1 MDDNKVTNG
10 IDNGQPFPK
19 LEFER
24 EPFRNVKDSVFKW
37 LFADSKYLL
46 QMYQTLHPE
55 DKETTA
61 DDLDLVTLETVIIK
75 DIHNDLGF
83 AVGSKLLVLAEA
95 QSTWSVNIIVRSFF
109 YLARTYQKYLERT
122 HQDFYSSKAVEL
134 PRAELYVIYTGNS
147 KVTKDEITL
156 SEEFFSGVP
165 CAVDARVKVIVEGA
179 GHDIINQ
186 YILFSKVIDEQ
197 IKIHGRE
204 HKAEAVRETFRI
216 CKDRNILKEFIESH
230 EKEAVDIMVQLYDQ
244 REAVENYGKSQYA
257 EGKAE
262 GETATMLGNIK
273 NLMVNMKLTAE
284 QAMQALG
291 IPTAEQSR
299 YQAML

>member
-1 MDDNKVTNG
+1 MDNNEIIAG
-10 IDNGQPFPK
+10 IDNGQSFSKP
-19 LEFER
+19 EYER

-37 LFADSKYLL
+37 LFADSNYLL

-55 DKETTA
+55 DTETTA

-109 YLARTYQKYLERT
+109 YLARTYQNYLERT
-122 HQDFYSSKAVEL
+122 NQDFYSSKAVEL

-147 KVTKDEITL
+147 NVTKDEITL
-156 SEEFFSGVP
+156 SEEFFNGVP
-165 CAVDARVKVIVEGA
+165 CALETKVKVIVEGE

-197 IKIHGRE
+197 IKAYGKERR
-204 HKAEAVRETFRI
+204 AEAVRETFRI

-230 EKEAVDIMVQLYDQ
+230 EKEAIDIMVQMYDQ

-262 GETATMLGNIK
+262 GQTATMLDNIK

-291 IPTAEQSR
+291 IPAADRSR
-299 YQAML
+299 YQTML